1 MLGSKWR
8 AKRHPERLPGL
19 AHRTVRCATGQCPVH
34 QGLRAELLSL
44 GNFQSRRAIIHRNVR
59 CTPDS
64 VRCSK
69 GTRLWN
75 LAASGIRNG
84 CSAIIH
90 QTCPV
95 YTELSGVTARQRL
108 LRANGHLQQQLM
120 RARARRSQACALWR
134 TGHST
139 VPVQC
144 ATGHP
149 GGPRR
154 QNSNGRIPTAL
165 VTWLAHRTCPVYTG
179 LSGAPYDRH
188 PHQTASL
195 VVPTTPPFIAS
206 KFSTSQPLT
215 RARHSI
221 LDTPKRS
228 NPLQFHTRL

>member
-1 MLGSKWR
+1 VSGAPRKS
-8 AKRHPERLPGL
+8 
-19 AHRTVRCATGQCPVH
+19 
-34 QGLRAELLSL
+34 GLRNS
-44 GNFQSRRAIIHRNVR
+44 
-59 CTPDS
+59 P
-64 VRCSK
+64 
-69 GTRLWN
+69 
-75 LAASGIRNG
+75 ASGNHSG

-90 QTCPV
+90 RTCPV
-95 YTELSGVTARQRL
+95 YTGLSGVTAGQRL
-108 LRANGHLQQQLM
+108 LRANGHLQRQLM
-120 RARARRSQACALWR
+120 RARARRSQARALWR

-139 VPVQC
+139 VHVRC

-154 QNSNGRIPTAL
+154 QNSNGRIPTVL

-179 LSGAPYDRH
+179 LSGTPYDSQ

-195 VVPTTPPFIAS
+195 VVGAINTPNHPPFIVS